1 MTLLSGQ
8 SMKRV
13 QFQRWGKRIG
23 SSFTASSSSS
33 SSSAAAAAVAM
44 GVGMKRKGPL
54 GWCCSRSYVPKKWV
68 YKFKA
73 QWKKAIGWKKSST
86 TPSQY
91 SYDIQSYSLNFDDGG
106 CR

>member
-1 MTLLSGQ
+1 MKLLSGQ

-13 QFQRWGKRIG
+13 QFQRWGKRIS
-23 SSFTASSSSS
+23 SSFT
-33 SSSAAAAAVAM
+33 AAAAVAIV
-44 GVGMKRKGPL
+44 VGRKRKGGPL

-68 YKFKA
+68 NKFKA
-73 QWKKAIGWKKSST
+73 QWKKAIGWRKSSC
-86 TPSQY
+86 PPQY

>member
-1 MTLLSGQ
+1 MKLLNGQ
-8 SMKRV
+8 IMKRV
-13 QFQRWGKRIG
+13 QFQRWGKRI
-23 SSFTASSSSS
+23 AS
-33 SSSAAAAAVAM
+33 AVVAI

-86 TPSQY
+86 TTPSQY
-91 SYDIQSYSLNFDDGG
+91 KYDIQSYSLNFDDGS
-106 CR
+106 CK

>member
-13 QFQRWGKRIG
+13 QFQRWGKRI
-23 SSFTASSSSS
+23 
-33 SSSAAAAAVAM
+33 AAAAVAM